1 MEQPVAPVRRPFRLR
16 TFGLAALLGAL
27 VLSTVVAAPPDSAV
41 AAGPVSISG
50 VILDSDGSTAGGQH
64 IEAYLADGGPGWGT
78 FASWDQAALGGEF
91 RLDGLEAGRE
101 YRLRIN
107 WSTCCGALNTAPSFP
122 GFVTN
127 DPVDTM
133 TQEPGLAA
141 LFDPGA
147 LGLTGLTVRLEPST
161 TMTGRVMTQ
170 DGTPLPGIELHILP
184 DTDQRDIFRYGSH
197 ISTSHAVSA
206 ADGTFRAEGLE
217 YIGEELRGYFVRP
230 SIPNT
235 HTGFVG
241 SDPSSGLVPIDQARI
256 FAPVREGITAVDI
269 VIPQVRLPA
278 DQILLGRRLSSTD
291 SWGQIMAVG
300 SGTLSVFSLGLPGGV
315 IEDSLAVRTG
325 FEDERVYAPGDWG
338 GVALDWLENEN
349 PEASHFEYHDDLVTV
364 DELGDMYLYEGDGH
378 SSLREPE
385 RIGWGW
391 SGYRV
396 IPVGDLDRVL
406 DQRGRP
412 DLLAIDRNG
421 DLWLYRG
428 DGEGGFLWPP
438 RQVGNGWNGYD
449 LYAAGDLNR
458 DGRNDILSV
467 DTRGDL
473 WMYAGIG
480 DGTFA
485 TRMKVGN
492 GWGTYTLAA
501 GADIDGYMDSTSY
514 PVKTEADIVGRDDAT
529 GDLYLYSGL
538 GSGFF
543 DTKRL
548 IATGW

>member
-16 TFGLAALLGAL
+16 THGLAALLGAL
-27 VLSTVVAAPPDSAV
+27 VLSALVVAPPDSAV

-50 VILDSDGSTAGGQH
+50 VLFDSTGATAGREH
-64 IEAYLADGGPGWGT
+64 IEAYLPDGGPGRGT
-78 FASWDQAALGGEF
+78 LASWDQADLGGEF
-91 RLDGLEAGRE
+91 QLDGLEAGRE

-107 WSTCCGALNTAPSFP
+107 WSGELSSAPSFQ

-127 DPVDTM
+127 DPVDRM
-133 TQEPGLAA
+133 TQDPSRAA
-141 LFDPGA
+141 LFVPGA
-147 LGLTGLTVRLEPST
+147 SGLTGVELRVEPATAISGHLRT
-161 TMTGRVMTQ
+161 P
-170 DGTPLPGIELHILP
+170 DGTPVEGVQVDVMI
-184 DTDQRDIFRYGSH
+184 
-197 ISTSHAVSA
+197 A
-206 ADGTFRAEGLE
+206 ADYNDLDKNLGRIPMEYGTSDGDGAFRVLELE
-217 YIGEELRGYFVRP
+217 YLGDGIHGYVVRVDTP
-230 SIPNT
+230 GKYS
-235 HTGFVG
+235 GYVG
-241 SDPSSGLVPIDQARI
+241 DDPSMGLVPLDQARR
-256 FAPVREGITAVDI
+256 FPPGPEQITGLDI
-269 VIPQVRLPA
+269 VLPQVHLPT
-278 DQILLGRRLSSTD
+278 DQIILGPRIAPYKGGSPGGSQ
-291 SWGQIMAVG
+291 GQIMAVG
-300 SGTLSVFSLGLPGGV
+300 AGTLSVFSFEDGV
-315 IEDSLAVRTG
+315 LTRPEAVRLG
-325 FEDERVYAPGDWG
+325 FEDKRIYAPGNWG
-338 GVALDWLENEN
+338 KLDWFSSSSSWVGRN
-349 PEASHFEYHDDLVTV
+349 DIITV
-364 DELGDMYLYEGDGH
+364 DGRGDMHLYRGDGYGY
-378 SSLREPE
+378 LRSPE

-396 IPVGDLDRVL
+396 IPVGDLDRATN
-406 DQRGRP
+406 QAIIP

-438 RQVGNGWNGYD
+438 RQVGNGWIGYD
-449 LYAAGDLNR
+449 LYSAGDLNR
-458 DGRNDILSV
+458 DGPNDILSV
-467 DTRGDL
+467 DTAGDL

-501 GADIDGYMDSTSY
+501 GADIDGHWDARGYD
-514 PVKTEADIVGRDDAT
+514 VNWEADIVGRDDTT